1 MASNSSSSQNTRIFA
16 PYAILRQDT
25 SRLAISITT
34 GQGYSIVSGITLGDV
49 VRFNP
54 LYASG
59 GLTGQYVKSQADSD
73 ENSEVLGIVESIS
86 SNYYTIVTH
95 GSVTYPSARL
105 SGLCGGAGGVDILFL
120 DSGISGGLTGNVV
133 DDGTTEVIVKP
144 VLQLAPH
151 GVYNGVVVN
160 YIGYR
165 IGTTSPGGGKNLLAP
180 AGADNLIAAGVIQY
194 ASTDAPLSTN
204 WIDVSSSVLLNKND
218 YSELYGIYGTSNG
231 SYNEIITTSTTPS
244 SGLVGKL
251 AYQIVGSVQVNQGTV
266 IAVDSANKQI
276 TISKKSDISLMNT
289 GQVYFANVTGGSITT
304 LTITVTDVLEFTV
317 SAIDFPPTITQ
328 GNLSLIPYIN
338 SSGVSPN
345 INIPTNLLVTNLTI
359 TGTCAVGEITNLETK
374 IQSLETQIDILNA
387 RLL

>member
-49 VRFNP
+49 VRFDP

-120 DSGISGGLTGNVV
+120 DSGISGGLTGNVI
-133 DDGTTEVIVKP
+133 DDGSEVIVKP

-165 IGTTSPGGGKNLLAP
+165 IGTTIPGGGKSLLAP

-194 ASTDAPLSTN
+194 ASADAPLSTN
-204 WIDVSSSVLLNKND
+204 WINVSSSVLLNKND
-218 YSELYGIYGTSNG
+218 YSELYNIYGTSNG

-304 LTITVTDVLEFTV
+304 LTITLTDVLQFTV

-359 TGTCAVGEITNLETK
+359 TGTCVVGAISNLETK

>member
-49 VRFNP
+49 VRYNP

-59 GLTGQYVKSQADSD
+59 GLTGQYVKSQANTD

-86 SNYYTIVTH
+86 GNYYTIVTH
-95 GSVTYPSARL
+95 GSVIYPSARL

-120 DSGISGGLTGNVV
+120 NSGISGGLTGNVI
-133 DDGTTEVIVKP
+133 DDGTEVIVKP

-151 GVYNGVVVN
+151 GAYNGVVVN
-160 YIGYR
+160 YIGYK
-165 IGTTSPGGGKNLLAP
+165 IGSTIPGAKSLLAP

-194 ASTDAPLSTN
+194 ASADAPLSTN

-231 SYNEIITTSTTPS
+231 LYNEIITTSTTPS

-251 AYQIVGSVQVNQGTV
+251 AYQIVASVQVNQGTV

-289 GQVYFANVTGGSITT
+289 GQVYFANVSGGSITT
-304 LTITVTDVLEFTV
+304 LTITATDVLQFTV

>member
-133 DDGTTEVIVKP
+133 DDGGTEVIVKP

-165 IGTTSPGGGKNLLAP
+165 IGTTIPGGKSLLAP

-218 YSELYGIYGTSNG
+218 YSELYDIYGTSNG
-231 SYNEIITTSTTPS
+231 LYNEIITTSTTPS

-289 GQVYFANVTGGSITT
+289 GQVYFANVSGGSITT
-304 LTITVTDVLEFTV
+304 LTITATDVLQFTV

>member
-133 DDGTTEVIVKP
+133 DDGGTEVIVKP

-160 YIGYR
+160 YIGYK
-165 IGTTSPGGGKNLLAP
+165 IGTTIPGGKSLLAP

-218 YSELYGIYGTSNG
+218 YSELYDIYGTSNG

-289 GQVYFANVTGGSITT
+289 GQVYFANVSGGSITT
-304 LTITVTDVLEFTV
+304 LTITATDVLQFTV

-359 TGTCAVGEITNLETK
+359 TGTCVVGAITNLETK